1 MIRKDLALAL
11 EALKETDAKYDM
23 TEMALNYYRA
33 IEKKGFGKKD
43 FGIVYQYY
51 MKGYE
56 L

>member
-1 MIRKDLALAL
+1 
-11 EALKETDAKYDM
+11 M
-23 TEMALNYYRA
+23 TEKALDYYRQ